1 MFILYAV
8 LVGLIVGLL
17 LGGRPS
23 ALGSIQFRFAWLI
36 GLGFGI
42 QVLLFSTPLTDRVG
56 ELGAPLYVL
65 STALVFVAL
74 LTNVRITGLPI
85 VALGAACNL
94 AAIVANGGFMPASLA
109 ALAAAGMHPTSGYSN
124 SAMVADPQLA
134 FLTDVYALPT
144 WLPFANVYSVGDV
157 LIGLG
162 IVVAIAAAMRRR
174 PADQPAGG
182 SLSPT

>member
-8 LVGLIVGLL
+8 LVGLLVGLL
-17 LGGRPS
+17 LGGRP
-23 ALGSIQFRFAWLI
+23 AGLGSIQFRFAWLI
-36 GLGFGI
+36 GLGFSV
-42 QVLLFSTPLTDRVG
+42 QVLLFSTPLTERVG

-65 STALVFVAL
+65 STALVFAAL
-74 LTNVRITGLPI
+74 LANVRITGLPI

-94 AAIVANGGFMPASLA
+94 VAIIANGGFMPASPA
-109 ALAAAGMHPTSGYSN
+109 ALAAAGMLPSSGYSN
-124 SAMVADPQLA
+124 SAVVAEPQLA
-134 FLTDVYALPT
+134 FLTDLYALPT
-144 WLPFANVYSVGDV
+144 WLPFSNVYSVGDV

-174 PADQPAGG
+174 PGDQAAGG